1 VSDPLGGLDPVAP
14 EPPVRRPFLP
24 ATYGLL
30 FALAAMF
37 FAEMAVAGDFAGES
51 DYALVRLGS
60 LISGAIRDGD
70 FWRIGSYA
78 FLHIG
83 WLHILTNGWSLWILM
98 PQVELAFGST
108 LALGFFSATALLGG
122 MTSFSWALLRGHE
135 VFAAGASGGV
145 FGLFGATI
153 SLLYRVRHRFSA
165 EQQRSMR
172 RQVVLNL
179 LLNAFIAFRFPV
191 DNAAHLGGLLSGV
204 LLGLLAPQR
213 SLSRHF
219 WQRPTKWLLYASILV
234 LGALEGAA
242 IGRAVK
248 PKPRLLRGP
257 GVEAK
262 IDPLFIPV
270 GPGKAAF
277 PGAAVLDI
285 RREPVPFAIA
295 TNDTRLRVGGRE
307 WLRTAVS
314 QSGAERVVL
323 ETPDGT
329 GKLVVEM
336 LCGEEFCHGERGAS
350 MLEPTLLSV
359 RGMR

>member
-1 VSDPLGGLDPVAP
+1 VTDPLGGLDPIP
-14 EPPVRRPFLP
+14 RERPKRPFLP

-51 DYALVRLGS
+51 DYALVRLGA
-60 LISGAIRDGD
+60 LISGAVRDGD

-98 PQVELAFGST
+98 PQLELAFGST
-108 LALGFFSATALLGG
+108 LSLGVFCATALLGG
-122 MTSFSWALLRGHE
+122 ATSFSWALLRGHE

-145 FGLFGATI
+145 FGLFGATV

-179 LLNAFIAFRFPV
+179 LLNAFIAYRFPV
-191 DNAAHLGGLLSGV
+191 DNAAHLGGFLSGIAF
-204 LLGLLAPQR
+204 GLLAPQR
-213 SLSRHF
+213 SLDRRF
-219 WQRPTKWLLYASILV
+219 WQRPAKWVLFASILV
-234 LGALEGAA
+234 LGSMEGAA
-242 IGRAVK
+242 VGQAVK
-248 PKPRLLRGP
+248 PKPRVLRGP

-270 GPGKAAF
+270 APGKAVF
-277 PGAAVLDI
+277 PGRAELGI
-285 RREPVPFAIA
+285 RREPMPFAIEMD
-295 TNDTRLRVGGRE
+295 DTRVRVGGRD
-307 WLRTAVS
+307 WLRTAVN
-314 QSGAERVVL
+314 QSGVEKVVL
-323 ETPDGT
+323 ETPDGA
-329 GKLVVEM
+329 GMLIVEL
-336 LCGEEFCHGERGAS
+336 LCGEDFCRGERGAS
-350 MLEPTLLSV
+350 MLEPTLLTA
-359 RGMR
+359 RAAP